1 VLLSVG
7 LPPFTSVA
15 SLPVPGF
22 GYVSSAFA
30 ANGDF
35 ASDPERLWSRVSQHV
50 GRLSTQEVYLLGK
63 LALTVEPVDRETL
76 PSLFSC
82 MAILNGT
89 DAANFALDLGTTFRR
104 ILEQDEEA
112 VAIFAERAGL
122 SATQLAEMLS

>member
-1 VLLSVG
+1 M
-7 LPPFTSVA
+7 
-15 SLPVPGF
+15 
-22 GYVSSAFA
+22 
-30 ANGDF
+30 
-35 ASDPERLWSRVSQHV
+35 
-50 GRLSTQEVYLLGK
+50 LGK

-104 ILEQDEEA
+104 ILEQDEET